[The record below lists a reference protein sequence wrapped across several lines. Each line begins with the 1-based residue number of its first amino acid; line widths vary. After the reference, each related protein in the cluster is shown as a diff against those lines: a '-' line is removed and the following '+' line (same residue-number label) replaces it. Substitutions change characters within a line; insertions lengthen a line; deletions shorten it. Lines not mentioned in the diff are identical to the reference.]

1 MKTHFAIIGDI
12 HFGIPETERLYQELG
27 LFIEF
32 IKNNEV
38 DVIQINGDYFH
49 RKLSLTES
57 ATIRAIEFFNRI
69 LEIAV
74 EKKIKIR
81 IIEGTMSHDLM
92 MPEILEEIASHTDV
106 DFKFIRTCDT
116 EIINGIDILY
126 IPEEYP
132 LNAEEFYH
140 PFRFNEDGSYKQY
153 DLIFMHGMLD
163 NTGLSMLENKANSN
177 TEHSAPFFVCDD
189 WVKNI
194 EHGKCFASHY
204 HARQVSKDNKFIYI
218 GSYTAWSFVQVSEK
232 GWGYAVVD
240 SETHNIDYSLP
251 VNTLAP
257 HYVDIKIEDL
267 GLDLEKTSADKI
279 VEAINK
285 YKDDHK
291 IDYFKIFVSTLSID
305 KLELLK
311 KTFANNKNINIE
323 TKERKMLKTSNSNTT
338 KELENKYQ
346 YILDDKMPIAE
357 TVHRYIKEEYKEDVT
372 VPLIS
377 STISEA

>member
-1 MKTHFAIIGDI
+1 MKTNFAIIGDI

-32 IKNNEV
+32 IKTNEV
-38 DVIQINGDYFH
+38 NVIQINGDYFH

-57 ATIRAIEFFNRI
+57 ATIRAIEFFNKI

-74 EKKIKIR
+74 EKNIKIR

-92 MPEILEEIASHTDV
+92 MPEILEEIASHTNV

-116 EIINGIDILY
+116 EVINGLNILY

-132 LNAEEFYH
+132 LNAEEFYK

-153 DLIFMHGMLD
+153 NLIFMHGMLD

-204 HARQVSKDNKFIYI
+204 HARQVSKDDKFIYI
-218 GSYTAWSFVQVSEK
+218 GSYTAWNFVQTSEK
-232 GWGYAVVD
+232 GWGYVTVD
-240 SETHNIDYSLP
+240 NETNEIEYSLP

-257 HYVDIKIEDL
+257 RYIDITIDKLGIDL
-267 GLDLEKTSADKI
+267 SNSSAEVI
-279 VEAINK
+279 VNAINN
-285 YKDDHK
+285 YKEQNN
-291 IDYFKIFVSTLSID
+291 IDYFKVFVSGLSVD
-305 KLELLK
+305 KLELLR
-311 KTFANNKNINIE
+311 KTYSGNKNVIIE
-323 TKERKMLKTSNSNTT
+323 SKERKMLKESNSEAN
-338 KELENKYQ
+338 KELENKYK
-346 YILDDKMPIAE
+346 YILDDKTPVAE
-357 TVHRYIKEEYKEDVT
+357 TVHRFIKEEYNADVA
-372 VPLIS
+372 VSLIS
-377 STISEA
+377 KTISGE